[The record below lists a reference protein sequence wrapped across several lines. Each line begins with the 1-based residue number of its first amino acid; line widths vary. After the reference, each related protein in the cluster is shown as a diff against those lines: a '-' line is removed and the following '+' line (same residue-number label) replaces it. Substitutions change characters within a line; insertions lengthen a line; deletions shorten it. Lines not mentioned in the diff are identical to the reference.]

1 MYNLSI
7 TLHVL
12 AATIWAGGHLILA
25 IGFLPKA
32 LKDKDPE
39 VIKFFESRYERIGL
53 PALLLLVITGLF
65 QAFRMMPNFFDW
77 FSFSYFIPVNVTIKL
92 LLLLITLGLA
102 IHAKTRVIPKL
113 SKDNLKPL
121 AYHIISITI
130 VGILMV
136 IVGVSFRYG
145 GIF

>member
-12 AATIWAGGHLILA
+12 AATIWAGGHLILV

-53 PALLLLVITGLF
+53 PALLILVITGFF

-77 FSFSYFIPVNVTIKL
+77 FTFSYFIPVNVTIKL